1 MANFNSYKVLTADGR
16 EFEVTARNKEQARE
30 KVMLTTQMRA
40 KITEVTEVQ
49 NG

>member
-30 KVMLTTQMRA
+30 KVLLSTNMRA
-40 KITEVTEVQ
+40 KIVAVAEVQ